1 MNRRTKRKLYNKA
14 KELFQKLYMSFWVLS
29 IYFIVGLHRIDPEG
43 MKFFLKIFIAL
54 SFLAIPKIIIYFKV
68 EKNRTDLYEMIKR
81 G

>member
-1 MNRRTKRKLYNKA
+1 MKKKIYNKA
-14 KELFQKLYMSFWVLS
+14 KVLFQKFYMFCWLLS

-68 EKNRTDLYEMIKR
+68 EKNRKDFYEMMRR